1 MQILVGTNNKHKL
14 VEIQEIFDKE
24 LNFHI
29 ELISPNQ
36 LSQNQI
42 DIDETGTT
50 FSENSKIKSVEFYNQ
65 FQIPTIADDSG
76 LVIDQ
81 LGGEPGVNSARYSGA
96 NATDLSN
103 RKLVQLRL
111 ATTGVEQS
119 SARFVCVM
127 TYFDGKTLIQAEGV
141 CEGIIIDHELGH
153 NGFGYD
159 PMFIPNG
166 YDKTFAELDSET
178 KNSISHRSNAIK
190 NLISKLQEEK
200 II

>member
-29 ELISPNQ
+29 ELIIPNQ
-36 LSQNQI
+36 LSQTQI
-42 DIDETGTT
+42 EIDETGTT
-50 FSENSKIKSVEFYNQ
+50 FAENSKIKAEVFYNQ
-65 FQIPTIADDSG
+65 FHIPAIADDSG
-76 LVIDQ
+76 LIIDQ

-111 ATTGVEQS
+111 ATSGVEQS
-119 SARFVCVM
+119 TARFVCVM
-127 TYFDGKTLIQAEGV
+127 TYFNGQKLIQAEGV
-141 CEGIIIDHELGH
+141 CEGIIIDHERGA

-166 YDKTFAELDSET
+166 YNKTFAELDSET

-190 NLISKLQEEK
+190 NLIRKLQEEK